1 MNTHLEDRLPFISTR
16 IKGLIAQIYENLMAI
31 LHEEQNHQR
40 EQWTQLFD
48 DLLVIENN
56 SHDTKID
63 VLCSQKK
70 LNILKSSTKNF

>member
-1 MNTHLEDRLPFISTR
+1 
-16 IKGLIAQIYENLMAI
+16 MAM

-56 SHDTKID
+56 SHDTQID
-63 VLCSQKK
+63 VLWNQTK
-70 LNILKSSTKNF
+70 LNILKSSTKIF